1 MGSGPHFNGPP
12 YSPDGGVRRRILPT
26 AYWTSRSTA
35 MFWAASTGA
44 ALGRLKKRA
53 RWRAWADL
61 TLWASAACL
70 GERVCLCRFVTD
82 QDRVAEAPELESLRC
97 HSCCHADAPRGLP
110 RNQSPHLLFPRRSRD
125 FTESPRI
132 LGLYSRLCPSRMKF
146 PQRFPC
152 FCSVPG
158 FRASTAVPT
167 FPRRSLFLQ
176 CPRILGLYSGS
187 HFSTALPMVLQC
199 PRIQGL
205 YAPEVVGCL
214 DL

>member
-1 MGSGPHFNGPP
+1 MCGLL
-12 YSPDGGVRRRILPT
+12 GGFR
-26 AYWTSRSTA
+26 
-35 MFWAASTGA
+35 AAREG
-44 ALGRLKKRA
+44 
-53 RWRAWADL
+53 
-61 TLWASAACL
+61 
-70 GERVCLCRFVTD
+70 VCLCRFVTD
-82 QDRVAEAPELESLRC
+82 QDGVAEAPELECLRC

-132 LGLYSRLCPSRMKF
+132 MGPLQSSVSFPHEVSTALPVFLQCPWIPGLYSGSHF
-146 PQRFPC
+146 
-152 FCSVPG
+152 
-158 FRASTAVPT
+158 STALPM
-167 FPRRSLFLQ
+167 FLQ

-205 YAPEVVGCL
+205 YTALHFPGRFPVRLQSPRIPGLYSGSNFSMALPMDLRSLWIRGLCAPEVVGCL

>member
-1 MGSGPHFNGPP
+1 MGSGPHFNGPS

-26 AYWTSRSTA
+26 GPLVRRQC
-35 MFWAASTGA
+35 FGHGA

-70 GERVCLCRFVTD
+70 GEGVCLCRFVTD
-82 QDRVAEAPELESLRC
+82 QDGVAEAPELECLRC

-125 FTESPRI
+125 FTESPRNM
-132 LGLYSRLCPSRMKF
+132 GLYSRLCPSRMKF

-167 FPRRSLFLQ
+167 FPRRSPFFAVSPDSGPLQRFPLFH
-176 CPRILGLYSGS
+176 G
-187 HFSTALPMVLQC
+187 
-199 PRIQGL
+199 
-205 YAPEVVGCL
+205 APHGFL
-214 DL
+214 